1 MSAVRKSVFAIG
13 SIPPLRSLCA
23 EHLSYIEIRV
33 VDDVGDGGR
42 GDGRAGKGV
51 HLGQVCADSAG
62 TGLPGGQFSLCQLIS
77 GLLFCGPVRIGQRIE
92 SGKPPTLRSASLH
105 GGYYDKRKIKRCV
118 FPQLIMRDD
127 LEYGPLLSVCVCLYR
142 TSFLKEHDLRF
153 DETVRYSEDNLF
165 SACAGYRAAS
175 FFYLKGQG
183 LYEYHRNPGS
193 ITTTH
198 KADAWESYKRMH
210 QKLCALFQNCP
221 EYDFSRQLDLHIIH
235 YACAALGGVCALP
248 KVEQKSEIDRILND
262 EALKRALQNR
272 PVRHIPVKLAIQL
285 LCMQYRCTPLMCLW
299 LQRREHYA

>member
-1 MSAVRKSVFAIG
+1 MQKIEQYHCDFAF
-13 SIPPLRSLCA
+13 C
-23 EHLSYIEIRV
+23 
-33 VDDVGDGGR
+33 D
-42 GDGRAGKGV
+42 
-51 HLGQVCADSAG
+51 
-62 TGLPGGQFSLCQLIS
+62 LI
-77 GLLFCGPVRIGQRIE
+77 RIE

-235 YACAALGGVCALP
+235 
-248 KVEQKSEIDRILND
+248 
-262 EALKRALQNR
+262 
-272 PVRHIPVKLAIQL
+272 
-285 LCMQYRCTPLMCLW
+285 
-299 LQRREHYA
+299 

>member
-1 MSAVRKSVFAIG
+1 M
-13 SIPPLRSLCA
+13 
-23 EHLSYIEIRV
+23 
-33 VDDVGDGGR
+33 
-42 GDGRAGKGV
+42 
-51 HLGQVCADSAG
+51 
-62 TGLPGGQFSLCQLIS
+62 
-77 GLLFCGPVRIGQRIE
+77 
-92 SGKPPTLRSASLH
+92 
-105 GGYYDKRKIKRCV
+105 
-118 FPQLIMRDD
+118 
-127 LEYGPLLSVCVCLYR
+127 
-142 TSFLKEHDLRF
+142 
-153 DETVRYSEDNLF
+153 RYSEDNLF

-272 PVRHIPVKLAIQL
+272 PVRHIPFKLAIQL
-285 LCMQYRCTPLMCLW
+285 LCMQYRACRLCACGCKGESTMPEVSIILPSIMRKGICKKRFPRCVPKRFAILSCLP
-299 LQRREHYA
+299 